1 MRRARRPYVQW
12 LARAGYAARGLVFV
26 ILGVFTAIAS
36 VDAHTRPVDGKD
48 ALRALLAQPFGSALL
63 VVVAVGLVCF
73 ALWRGAQSILDA
85 DWLGSDVKGLAR
97 RVVYGAASLFYLGFA
112 VVALSM
118 LVGVHTSSTE
128 RVVHDWTGRL
138 LSQPFG
144 DAAVGAVG
152 IAIMISGVCIGIAG
166 VRADFRNRIALKA
179 KPRRWVTAL
188 GRAGYLA
195 RAAVIALIGLFVL
208 FAALHANAHEAT
220 GFAGALLAIKH
231 QAYGSA
237 LLGITALGFLAFG
250 AYGVAEA
257 LYRRIDG
264 QCLTTKVPAWMSA

>member
-1 MRRARRPYVQW
+1 MPRARRPYVQW
-12 LARAGYAARGLVFV
+12 LARAGYAARGLVFLIV
-26 ILGVFTAIAS
+26 GCFTAVAA

-128 RVVHDWTGRL
+128 RIVHDWTGRL
-138 LSQPFG
+138 LSQPLG
-144 DAAVGAVG
+144 SVAVGAVG
-152 IAIMISGVCIGIAG
+152 VAIMISGLCIGIAG
-166 VRADFRNRIALKA
+166 MRAEFRYRIALTA
-179 KPRRWVTAL
+179 RPRRWVTAL
-188 GRAGYLA
+188 GRAGYLT
-195 RAAVIALIGLFVL
+195 RAAVISLIGFFRV
-208 FAALHANAHEAT
+208 FAALHTNAHEAT
-220 GFAGALLAIKH
+220 GLAGALLIVKH
-231 QAYGSA
+231 QPYGTV
-237 LLGITALGFLAFG
+237 LLAITSLGFLAFG
-250 AYGVAEA
+250 AYGLAEA

-264 QCLTTKVPAWMSA
+264 RRPTTTLPSWMSA